1 MISCPPM
8 PDLKL
13 TFACWDYDRTRPL
26 MDGRVKPEGIELDI
40 KVLRPRETFQRMLD
54 NKEFDASEM
63 SLASYTA
70 LVGRG
75 ACPFVAVPAA
85 LSKLFR
91 HSCIYVRSGSGI
103 KTPQDLRGKRVGTSQ
118 WSATAIV
125 FIRGMLEHDYGIKSA
140 DMHWFMGGLRAF
152 VEPPLIPLDLPKDIR
167 LEFLSEGQTL
177 EQIFEAGKLDA
188 LFSIYMPQLFVDG
201 SPAIAR
207 LFPNYKEA
215 EQDYYRRTRIFP
227 IMHTVVLREDIYRAH
242 PWAARNIYEALVKAR
257 DLAVEGLYD
266 SDALRVA
273 LPWLLDHVEESR
285 GVLGQNFWAYGLKPN
300 RPTYEAIGHYVYEQG
315 LSPRVVHPDELF
327 APGVE

>member
-1 MISCPPM
+1 M

-54 NKEFDASEM
+54 NKEFEASEM

-70 LVGRG
+70 LRGRG
-75 ACPFVAVPAA
+75 DCAFVAVPAA
-85 LSKLFR
+85 LSKIFR
-91 HSCIYVRSGSGI
+91 HSCIYVRNGANI
-103 KTPQDLRGKRVGTSQ
+103 KGPQDLRGKRVGTSQ
-118 WSATAIV
+118 WSATALV
-125 FIRGMLEHDYGIKSA
+125 FMRGMLEHDYGLKAA

-152 VEPPLIPLDLPKDIR
+152 VEPPLIPLDLPPNIR
-167 LEFLSEGQTL
+167 LDFLSAGQTL
-177 EQIFEAGKLDA
+177 EQMFEADELDA

-207 LFPNYKEA
+207 LFPDYKEV
-215 EQDYYRRTRIFP
+215 EQAYYRRTHIFP
-227 IMHTVVLREDIYRAH
+227 IMHTVVLREDIHRAH
-242 PWAARNIYEALVKAR
+242 PWAARSLYQALRKAR

-266 SDALRVA
+266 TDALRLA
-273 LPWLLDHVEESR
+273 LPWLLDHVEEAR
-285 GVLGQNFWAYGLKPN
+285 RIIGHDFWAYGLEPN
-300 RPTYEAIGHYVYEQG
+300 RPTYEAIGRYVHEQG
-315 LSPRVVHPDELF
+315 LSPRAVTPDELF